1 MVKLQVR
8 PVTRENWPD
17 FERLFEAK
25 GSPHYCW
32 CAPYRSA
39 SSEHSSNAARKACMH
54 ELVRAGTPIGVLAY
68 DGDEPIGWCSVAPRE
83 SYVKLRRSRTMPRVT
98 EEDISTWVVLCF
110 FVVRA
115 WRKRRVG
122 RELLKGAVAYARA
135 QGAQVVEGY
144 PFDSAGI
151 SATHQGHS
159 SVFEAL
165 RFQQDPGER
174 RFALRLRR
182 PRQGAGSKRA

>member
-1 MVKLQVR
+1 MAKVQVR
-8 PVTRENWPD
+8 PVTRANWRD

-32 CAPYRSA
+32 CAPYRSDGR
-39 SSEHSSNAARKACMH
+39 EHSSNAGRKACMRK
-54 ELVRAGTPIGVLAY
+54 LVDAGTPVGVLAY
-68 DGDEPIGWCSVAPRE
+68 DGDEPIGWCSIAPRE

-98 EEDISTWVVLCF
+98 APDTPTWVVLCF

-115 WRKRRVG
+115 WRKQRLAH
-122 RELLKGAVAYARA
+122 ELLKGAVAYARS

-165 RFQQDPGER
+165 RFRQDDGER

-182 PRQGAGSKRA
+182 PRQASAGKRA